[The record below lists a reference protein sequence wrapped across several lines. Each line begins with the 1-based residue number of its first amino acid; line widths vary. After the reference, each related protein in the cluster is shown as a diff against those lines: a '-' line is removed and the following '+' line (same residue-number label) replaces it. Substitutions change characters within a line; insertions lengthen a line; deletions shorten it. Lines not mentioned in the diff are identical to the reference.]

1 MLPDPLHTP
10 LDGAQT
16 VAFVEDQVT
25 NTVIPTGIVVGF
37 AEMVTVGVVD
47 GAGVVTGVVTV
58 VVVIGTAGAVVVAVL
73 MIGVFSVGGATVV
86 AGVLLRAELTLERV
100 AWSTPNDSKTD
111 IMEPI

>member
-47 GAGVVTGVVTV
+47 GAGVVTGAAVT
-58 VVVIGTAGAVVVAVL
+58 
-73 MIGVFSVGGATVV
+73 ATVAI
-86 AGVLLRAELTLERV
+86 AGELVVPAELVQVIT
-100 AWSTPNDSKTD
+100 
-111 IMEPI
+111 